1 MALTSGSMPPGTVKR
16 LGEFTLSDLESVRL
30 ALRGDSIIDWHRLDF
45 ANLDEVDAF
54 LRANEFDPSDP
65 LDLERMRA
73 IKQEAI
79 GYLRRQFHY
88 PVPRPV
94 EDSSVRELL
103 LLASTKGHRQACACT
118 ILKAMH
124 VIHHLEGRELLF
136 VLPYSDQEVFRL
148 VEEKVF
154 RVIGHMLAKGLPV
167 VEFVGGRKNRDS
179 LFTKLLSK
187 QDTIAAQVYDKLR
200 FRIVTRTQDDLLPV
214 LEYLTKQLFPFNYV
228 VPGQSTNNIVAF
240 RETCEAHP
248 HLAPMLEHMQVGLRD
263 EVAATDNRFSASSY
277 RVIHFVV
284 DMPVR
289 LTEELLAT
297 ASNGATHLGR
307 VGFVICE
314 FQLVDQA
321 TDQANELGDA
331 SHDAYKARQK
341 KSVMRRLHLGDR
353 EDRVSGHRLPG
364 PKRNGG

>member
-1 MALTSGSMPPGTVKR
+1 MAPVTGSLPPGTLKS
-16 LGEFTLSDLESVRL
+16 LGAFTLADLQAVRL
-30 ALRGDSIIDWHRLDF
+30 VLRGDSVIDWHRLDF
-45 ANLDEVDAF
+45 ADLDEVDAC
-54 LRANEFDPSDP
+54 LRANEFDPSEDA
-65 LDLERMRA
+65 DLARMERV
-73 IKQEAI
+73 KSEAI

-94 EDSSVRELL
+94 EEATVRELL

-124 VIHHLEGRELLF
+124 VIHHLEGRELVF
-136 VLPYSDQEVFRL
+136 VLPFSDQEVFRL

-154 RVIGHMLAKGLPV
+154 RIIGQMLAHGLPV
-167 VEFVGGRKNRDS
+167 VEFVGGRKHRDS

-187 QDTIAAQVYDKLR
+187 QDTIAAAVYDKLR
-200 FRIVTRTQDDLLPV
+200 FRIVTRSQEDLLPV

-228 VPGQSTNNIVAF
+228 VPGQSTNNIVRF
-240 RETCEAHP
+240 REVCEANP
-248 HLAPMLEHMQVGLRD
+248 HLAPMLGHVQVGVFD
-263 EVAATDNRFSASSY
+263 DVANTDNRFSAQNY

-289 LTEELLAT
+289 LTDELLAGSGR
-297 ASNGATHLGR
+297 AAELGR

-341 KSVMRRLHLGDR
+341 KAVMRRLHLGDR
-353 EDRVSGHRLPG
+353 EDRVSGHRLGG
-364 PKRNGG
+364 PKRSG